1 MDNPLIVWY
10 PRASKATDRYMPVQN
25 MIAKSKKRKPKK
37 KKAPPPPRLQLAN
50 VQVQVKQDEM
60 EVQVKQDEMEV
71 QVKQDEMEV
80 QVKQEVK
87 NEPKEE
93 LKYVIDSIVDSRTT
107 RHGVMKYRCYFRK
120 FPRCDD
126 LWYTEKA
133 LRKDM
138 TEKTF
143 QCMLWRFEHHG
154 CETPEALA
162 TDDEGN

>member
-1 MDNPLIVWY
+1 MDNPLIMGHMRV
-10 PRASKATDRYMPVQN
+10 SEATDRYMPVQN
-25 MIAKSKKRKPKK
+25 MIAKSKKKPKK
-37 KKAPPPPRLQLAN
+37 KAAPPPPRLQLAN

>member
-1 MDNPLIVWY
+1 VHTVLRMDNPLIMGHMRV
-10 PRASKATDRYMPVQN
+10 SEATDRYMPVQN
-25 MIAKSKKRKPKK
+25 MIAKSKKKPKK
-37 KKAPPPPRLQLAN
+37 KAAPPPPRLQLGN
-50 VQVQVKQDEM
+50 VQVQVKQDVM
-60 EVQVKQDEMEV
+60 EVQVKQDKME
-71 QVKQDEMEV
+71 EV

>member
-1 MDNPLIVWY
+1 MDNPLIMGHMRV
-10 PRASKATDRYMPVQN
+10 SEATDRYMPVQN
-25 MIAKSKKRKPKK
+25 MIAKSKKKPKK
-37 KKAPPPPRLQLAN
+37 KAAPPPPRLQLGN
-50 VQVQVKQDEM
+50 VQVQVKQDVM
-60 EVQVKQDEMEV
+60 EVQVEQD
-71 QVKQDEMEV
+71 KMEV

>member
-1 MDNPLIVWY
+1 LG
-10 PRASKATDRYMPVQN
+10 
-25 MIAKSKKRKPKK
+25 
-37 KKAPPPPRLQLAN
+37 N
-50 VQVQVKQDEM
+50 VQ
-60 EVQVKQDEMEV
+60 VQVKQDEMEV